1 MRFLR
6 KKSDCRQ
13 KVWFIGLSII
23 SMLSLTACTDLE
35 NETPE
40 VPEENSHESP
50 FSITGADMDMDI
62 TEAYSVDLTEQVG
75 TYTITEAG
83 DYLLSGALNGSICID
98 AEEQIVHLILNGV
111 SVRSNE
117 GPAISVVSA
126 GKLVLTVN
134 TGTVNSLS
142 DSANYNP
149 SGQENACIYSICDL
163 TINGEGILNIQ
174 GYHKDGIHSK
184 DVVKILGG
192 EIKVLAK
199 RDGIRGND
207 GIFVAADQLSI
218 ESEKS
223 GLRTTKTNKSTGG
236 TIEITDGDI
245 SIIAGEYAI
254 SSVGDF
260 YARGCSIYTKGVFS
274 NLSVAGN
281 QVIQEGCMANE

>member
-6 KKSDCRQ
+6 KKGDCRQ
-13 KVWFIGLSII
+13 RIWFIGLSII
-23 SMLSLTACTDLE
+23 SMLSLTACADLE
-35 NETPE
+35 NETPAE
-40 VPEENSHESP
+40 PEGNSHESP
-50 FSITGADMDMDI
+50 FSITGADMDMDV
-62 TEAYSVDLTEQVG
+62 TEACGVDLAEQIG
-75 TYTITEAG
+75 TYIITEAG
-83 DYLLSGALNGSICID
+83 DYLLSGSLNGSICID

-149 SGQENACIYSICDL
+149 SRQENACIYSTCDL
-163 TINGEGILNIQ
+163 TINGGGILNVQ

-192 EIKVLAK
+192 EVKVLAK

-207 GIFVAADQLSI
+207 GILVATGQLSI

-236 TIEITDGDI
+236 TIGITRGDI

-260 YARGCSIYTKGVFS
+260 FASDCSIYTKGVFA
-274 NLSVAGN
+274 NLDVAGN
-281 QVIQEGCMANE
+281 QIIQEGCMANE